1 MTKRMKTEYMK
12 KFKGPKW
19 DNCGSCY
26 SDLVQYRN
34 MRRIL
39 EQAHIPFVWTGWDTS
54 SNSSSGA
61 STPRVQEQPWGTN
74 CPTDSLLPAPQEPGE
89 PPPAER
95 SRSEPPPAERS
106 RTEPPPA
113 ERSRTEPPPA
123 ERSRTEPPPAERSRT
138 EPPPAERSRTEPPP
152 AERSRTEPPPAER
165 SRTEPPPAERSRT
178 ERSLTLECHPLEKEM
193 TVEGNQKDKSDQQS
207 KGEVCN
213 YRRVKSGSLEKSHKT
228 SQVAPATVRT
238 KEMKP
243 PFAMYGWAEKEME
256 IGCKKTY
263 NVAAS
268 ALRGQIYESAVR
280 AHDRRQV
287 QRAMRVSR
295 TRHRGTELRSNRAAD
310 HWCKTLPSHK
320 PTSQHSCI
328 QALKPT
334 GLDNPWLS
342 EYMRCFSTRSF

>member
-54 SNSSSGA
+54 SNSSSDA

-74 CPTDSLLPAPQEPGE
+74 CPTDSLLPAPQEPG
-89 PPPAER
+89 
-95 SRSEPPPAERS
+95 EPPPAERS

-138 EPPPAERSRTEPPP
+138 
-152 AERSRTEPPPAER
+152 
-165 SRTEPPPAERSRT
+165 
-178 ERSLTLECHPLEKEM
+178 LECHPLEKVM
-193 TVEGNQKDKSDQQS
+193 TAEGNQKDKSDQQS

-243 PFAMYGWAEKEME
+243 PFAMYGWAGKEVE
-256 IGCKKTY
+256 VGCKKTY

-295 TRHRGTELRSNRAAD
+295 TRHRGTEPHSNRAAD

>member
-19 DNCGSCY
+19 DNYGSCY

-39 EQAHIPFVWTGWDTS
+39 EQAHIPWVWTGWDTS

-61 STPRVQEQPWGTN
+61 STPRVQEQPWGTT
-74 CPTDSLLPAPQEPGE
+74 CLADSLLAAPQEPGG
-89 PPPAER
+89 
-95 SRSEPPPAERS
+95 PPPAERS

-123 ERSRTEPPPAERSRT
+123 ERSRTV
-138 EPPPAERSRTEPPP
+138 
-152 AERSRTEPPPAER
+152 
-165 SRTEPPPAERSRT
+165 
-178 ERSLTLECHPLEKEM
+178 ECYPLEKEM
-193 TVEGNQKDKSDQQS
+193 TVEENQKDKSDQQS
-207 KGEVCN
+207 KGGVCN
-213 YRRVKSGSLEKSHKT
+213 YRRVKGASLEKSHKT

-243 PFAMYGWAEKEME
+243 PFAMYGWAEKEVE
-256 IGCKKTY
+256 VGCKKTY
-263 NVAAS
+263 NVGAS

-280 AHDRRQV
+280 AQDRRQV

-295 TRHRGTELRSNRAAD
+295 TRHWGTEPRSNRAAD
-310 HWCKTLPSHK
+310 HWCKTLQSHK
-320 PTSQHSCI
+320 PASQHSRI

-334 GLDNPWLS
+334 GVDNPWLS

>member
-19 DNCGSCY
+19 DNYGSCY

-39 EQAHIPFVWTGWDTS
+39 EQAHIPWVWTGWDTS

-61 STPRVQEQPWGTN
+61 STPGVQEQPWGTT
-74 CPTDSLLPAPQEPGE
+74 CLADSLLAAPQVPGGS
-89 PPPAER
+89 PPAER
-95 SRSEPPPAERS
+95 P

-113 ERSRTEPPPA
+113 ERPRTEPPPA
-123 ERSRTEPPPAERSRT
+123 ERPRTEPPPAERPRT
-138 EPPPAERSRTEPPP
+138 EPPPAERPRTV
-152 AERSRTEPPPAER
+152 
-165 SRTEPPPAERSRT
+165 
-178 ERSLTLECHPLEKEM
+178 ECYPLEKEM
-193 TVEGNQKDKSDQQS
+193 TVEDQKDKSDQQS
-207 KGEVCN
+207 KGGVCN
-213 YRRVKSGSLEKSHKT
+213 YRRVKGASLEKPHKT

-243 PFAMYGWAEKEME
+243 PFAMYGWAEKEVE
-256 IGCKKTY
+256 VGCKKTY
-263 NVAAS
+263 NVGAS

-280 AHDRRQV
+280 AQDRRQV

-295 TRHRGTELRSNRAAD
+295 TRHRGTEPGSNRAAD
-310 HWCKTLPSHK
+310 HWCKTFQSHK
-320 PTSQHSCI
+320 PASQHSRI

-334 GLDNPWLS
+334 GVDNPWLS